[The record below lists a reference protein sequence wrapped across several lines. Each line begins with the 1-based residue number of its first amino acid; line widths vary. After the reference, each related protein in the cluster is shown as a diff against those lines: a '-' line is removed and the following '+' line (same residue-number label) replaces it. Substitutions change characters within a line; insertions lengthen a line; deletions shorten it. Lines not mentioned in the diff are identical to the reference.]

1 MNKYSLLD
9 LLTKEVEFEEK
20 KYKFNGVQIPMI
32 QRDYAHGREGES
44 EIRKRFLKAIFK
56 SLENNNEL
64 ELDFVYGA
72 KKTIDNKELFIPLD
86 GQQRLTTLFLLNWY
100 IGNRELENERLNELR
115 NALEKFS
122 YATRATSDT
131 FFNTLS
137 KTSINFNE
145 DPSFEIRNASWFFDS
160 FELDPTVQSML
171 VMLDAIHS
179 MYGNEKRNLY
189 SSLDQIKFYI
199 LPLDGFDLTDE
210 LYIKMNARGKQLTHF
225 ENLKADLT
233 KWIKYEN
240 NPFENKFNE
249 TVKFD
254 DRPVK
259 YYLCFELKLENHWI
273 NLFWKFS
280 KKNEKLNKKIVDPY
294 MMQFWNRY
302 LLNTYIVRNE
312 LNIDELDNNVI
323 FKELYGKEGDDS
335 NFKYNNFE
343 SYKTILEDSNIIP
356 GLERTFDNLSLYIDE
371 INEVIK
377 PNWDKNDKWSLFSDV
392 ITQRQRILFFAV
404 TTYLELNTFE
414 LAKFKNWIRVVWNII
429 IDPDIRSVPK
439 MIGAMKFIYQLA
451 EHSNNI
457 NDFLKKNDSILFFS
471 SSNYYDQLEEE
482 HLKAILIDK
491 YEELEISI
499 IESESHPLFKGNI
512 RFLLTNFNEIDTE
525 YFRKIKDIAFDILKD
540 NNLKDNVPDNYL
552 WIRALLAK
560 TPDIQLPITLSNGGF
575 DHWRFL
581 INGPLLK
588 GMTLL
593 IDEISYQDKT
603 AKDCM
608 KMICENYNL
617 YNKESWVY
625 PLVTWVGNNNE
636 TLLGNYSATRRI
648 QKYDNYANDP
658 EHVYLYNQT
667 RWTEGNI
674 ILSNQRNEIV
684 SAILKSSDHIK
695 FTSEWHNIQNQ
706 FFRGW
711 KIILNREIDDLN
723 FSYIFDRRYL
733 RIGIK
738 ETEGLTEN
746 LKAIAFNDDEIA
758 KGWICRKKFNYE
770 IIKLDQIN
778 QFIVEIEFEVF
789 DLSNSNSLMSK
800 ITAKFNK
807 TKILNSL

>member
-1 MNKYSLLD
+1 MNKYSLID
-9 LLTKEVEFEEK
+9 LLTKEVEFEEI
-20 KYKFNGVQIPMI
+20 KYKFNGIQIPMI

-44 EIRKRFLKAIFK
+44 EIRKRFLKAIFDA
-56 SLENNNEL
+56 LENNNEL

-72 KKTIDNKELFIPLD
+72 KKTIDSKELFIPLD

-100 IGNRELENERLNELR
+100 IGNRELENERLFEIR

-137 KTSINFNE
+137 KTSISFIE
-145 DPSFEIRNASWFFDS
+145 DPSLEIRNASWFFDS
-160 FELDPTVQSML
+160 FEYDPTVQSML

-179 MYGNEKRNLY
+179 MYGNGMRNLY
-189 SSLDQIKFYI
+189 SNLNKIKFYI

-225 ENLKADLT
+225 ENLKADII
-233 KWIKYEN
+233 KWIKDDK
-240 NPFENKFNE
+240 NPFKEKFNE

-259 YYLCFELKLENHWI
+259 YYLSFELKLENHWT
-273 NLFWKFS
+273 NLFWDYS
-280 KKNEKLNKKIVDPY
+280 KRNEKTQKKIVDPY

-302 LLNTYIVRNE
+302 LLNSFIVTN
-312 LNIDELDNNVI
+312 NQNVDELENNAI

-343 SYKTILEDSNIIP
+343 NYKTILEASNIII
-356 GLERTFDNLSLYIDE
+356 GLERTFEKLSLYFDE
-371 INEVIK
+371 INDVIK
-377 PNWDKNDKWSLFSDV
+377 PNWDKNDKWSLFSEV
-392 ITQRQRILFFAV
+392 INQRQRILFFAI
-404 TTYLELNTFE
+404 TRYLELNSFD
-414 LAKFKNWIRVVWNII
+414 LVKFKNWIRVVWNII
-429 IDPDIRSVPK
+429 IDPNIRSVPI
-439 MIGAMKFIYQLA
+439 MIGAMKFINQLA
-451 EHSNNI
+451 DHSNDI
-457 NDFLKKNDSILFFS
+457 YDFLKDTNSFLFFS
-471 SSNYYDQLEEE
+471 NSNYYDQLEEE
-482 HLKAILIDK
+482 HFKAILIDK
-491 YEELEISI
+491 SEELETSI

-512 RFLLTNFNEIDTE
+512 RFLLTNFNEIDIE

-540 NNLKDNVPDNYL
+540 NNLKDNVPNNYL

-560 TPDIQLPITLSNGGF
+560 TPDIQLPITLSNGSF

-581 INGPLLK
+581 INGPLIK
-588 GMTLL
+588 GMTML
-593 IDEISYQDKT
+593 IDEISNQDKT

-608 KMICENYNL
+608 KKICENYDFH
-617 YNKESWVY
+617 NKESWVY
-625 PLVTWVGNNNE
+625 PLITWVGNNNE
-636 TLLGNYSATRRI
+636 TLLGNYSTTKRI
-648 QKYDNYANDP
+648 QKYNNYGNDP

-667 RWTEGNI
+667 RWTDGNI
-674 ILSNQRNEIV
+674 MLSNQRNEIV
-684 SAILKSSDHIK
+684 SAILKSSDQIK
-695 FTSEWHNIQNQ
+695 FTPDWHNIQNQ

-711 KIILNREIDDLN
+711 KIILNREIDNLE

-738 ETEGLTEN
+738 ELEGLTDN
-746 LKAIAFNDDEIA
+746 LKAITFNDDEIA

-770 IIKLDQIN
+770 IIILDQIN
-778 QFIVEIEFEVF
+778 QFIDEIEFEVF

-800 ITAKFNK
+800 ITANLNK
-807 TKILNSL
+807 IEY